1 MRRKDILYTAI
12 ITTLL
17 ALNPLFISPL
27 SANTQVQTSA
37 LSYHIVTNLYKRGI
51 ELDAAK
57 ELGELFVD
65 NADMDEN
72 MLFYGL
78 KNLANGC
85 DVVSEEEIINHISM
99 MALKRQKVDVTN
111 YSSLVAMVQKM
122 KHSVLDNETLKQ
134 LEQVALKNEF
144 LVRSLKAAA

>member
-1 MRRKDILYTAI
+1 MKRRDILYTAI

-17 ALNPLFISPL
+17 ALNPLFVSPL
-27 SANTQVQTSA
+27 NASTQVQTST

-57 ELGELFVD
+57 ELGETFVD
-65 NADMDEN
+65 NAEMDEN

-85 DVVSEEEIINHISM
+85 DIVSDEEIIDHIST

-111 YSSLVAMVQKM
+111 YSSLVSMVQKM
-122 KHSVLDNETLKQ
+122 KHQVLDNKTLKQ

-144 LVRSLKAAA
+144 LMCSLKAAV